1 MATAITNS
9 PRACGPTNGRMTLKT
24 ILNTAASLAVG
35 ASLWATGAAAQDP
48 IRTIEL
54 LSRPQA
60 AQPAE
65 FQAIQLIAQE
75 WRKLGL
81 DVNVNVM
88 PWSQM
93 ADAVWYNRDKWDVT
107 AWQMTG
113 RPERSDPDEI
123 IYNLFHSSTAEKGY
137 NFIGYNN
144 PEYDKVVEEQRITV
158 DPEKRKA
165 LVIRAQEMLDADQP
179 NMMLVHP
186 QQAFAFDKTVFDPA
200 TVVDQS
206 GIGIRSYWTWLSLAP
221 TGEQKDIIV
230 NSSDNVIAVNPLYIS
245 GVTDNWLTE
254 LIYDRLF
261 RVGADGLP
269 QPWAAESFE
278 WRDETTIAVT
288 LRDGM
293 AFHDGQPVTADDVVF
308 SYQATTG
315 GEAPMYAPF
324 GSNVAD
330 ITVEDGNVIVFK
342 LNTPSASFLTSSLAK
357 INIIPKHLW
366 EPVLTDLSTK
376 DENAESYQEDMPI
389 GSGAYKFVRWLPN
402 EEIVLE
408 ANADHFNAPKAERFI
423 LRLVPN
429 AEAALGMLRSGELNF
444 LTDFQGD
451 PQVLIDA
458 AEQDGDLEVVST
470 VDIGFRYVAF
480 NLRRP
485 PFDDPAFRRALSTA
499 VDRRLIVN
507 AAFKKFAV
515 PSNSVVSPALEFWH
529 AKEVVDGFEA
539 GIDKAKAIL
548 EEAGYG
554 GVGERL
560 TYPDGVKETL
570 AD

>member
-1 MATAITNS
+1 MKTLVFKAAIS
-9 PRACGPTNGRMTLKT
+9 
-24 ILNTAASLAVG
+24 AAAGV
-35 ASLWATGAAAQDP
+35 SLWAATAFAQDP
-48 IRTIEL
+48 IRTIQL
-54 LSRPQA
+54 LTRPQA

-81 DVNVNVM
+81 DIEVNVM

-93 ADAVWYNRDKWDVT
+93 SDAVWYNRDTWDVT

-123 IYNLFHSSTAEKGY
+123 IFNLYHSSTAEAGY
-137 NFIGYNN
+137 NFIGYRN
-144 PEYDKVVEEQRITV
+144 PEYDKLVEEQRVTV
-158 DPEKRKA
+158 DPEVRRK
-165 LVIRAQEMLDADQP
+165 LVIKAQEMLDADQP

-186 QQAFAFDKTVFDPA
+186 QLAFAFDRTVFDPA

-206 GIGIRSYWTWLSLAP
+206 GIGIRSYWTWLNLTP
-221 TGEQKDIIV
+221 TGDWKDIIV

-269 QPWAAESFE
+269 RPWAAESFE
-278 WRDETTIAVT
+278 WRNETTVAIT
-288 LRDGM
+288 LRDDM
-293 AFHDGQPVTADDVVF
+293 TFHDGRPVTAEDVVF
-308 SYQATTG
+308 SYEAITG

-324 GSNVAD
+324 GSNIAS
-330 ITVEDGNVIVFK
+330 VEPEGDNVIVFS
-342 LNTPSASFLTSSLAK
+342 LNTPSASLLTSSLAK
-357 INIIPKHLW
+357 INIIPKHVW
-366 EPVLTDLSTK
+366 EPVLSDLSTK
-376 DENAESYQEDMPI
+376 DENAESHQEEMPI
-389 GSGAYKFVRWLPN
+389 GSGAYRFVHWLPN

-408 ANADHFNAPKAERFI
+408 ANAEHFNAPKAARFI

-485 PFDDPAFRRALSTA
+485 PFDDPAFRRALSSA

-515 PSNSVVSPALEFWH
+515 PSNSVVSPALEYWH
-529 AKEVVDGFEA
+529 AADVVAGFEA
-539 GIDKAKAIL
+539 GTDVARTIL

-554 GVGERL
+554 GIGDRL
-560 TYPDGVKETL
+560 TYPEGVRETL
-570 AD
+570 AK

>member
-1 MATAITNS
+1 MRFFRNLTT
-9 PRACGPTNGRMTLKT
+9 GTL
-24 ILNTAASLAVG
+24 LG
-35 ASLWATGAAAQDP
+35 ASLWATAAAAQDA
-48 IRTIEL
+48 IRTIHV

-81 DVNVNVM
+81 DVKVDVM

-93 ADAVWYNRDKWDVT
+93 ADAVWYNRDDWDVT

-123 IYNLFHSSTAEKGY
+123 IYNLFHSSTADKGY

-144 PEYDKVVEEQRITV
+144 PEYDKVVEEQRVTV
-158 DPEKRKA
+158 DPEARKA
-165 LVIRAQEMLDADQP
+165 LVIKAQEILAEDQP

-186 QQAFAFDKTVFDPA
+186 QQAFAFDKTVFDPE

-206 GIGIRSYWTWLSLAP
+206 GIGIRSYWTWLSLNP
-221 TGEQKDIIV
+221 TGDQKDIIV

-261 RVGADGLP
+261 RVGPDGLP
-269 QPWAAESFE
+269 QPWAAESHE
-278 WRDETTIAVT
+278 WRDETTIAVK
-288 LRDGM
+288 LREGM
-293 AFHDGQPVTADDVVF
+293 AWHDGEPVTAEDVVF
-308 SYQATTG
+308 SYEATTG

-324 GSNVAD
+324 GQNITD
-330 ITVEDGNVIVFK
+330 IQIEDGNTLVFK
-342 LNTPSASFLTSSLAK
+342 LGTPSASFLTSTLAK
-357 INIIPKHLW
+357 INIIPKHVW
-366 EPVLTDLSTK
+366 EPILADLGTK
-376 DENAESYQEDMPI
+376 DENAESYQEDMPM

-402 EEIVLE
+402 EEVVLE
-408 ANADHFNAPKAERFI
+408 ANTDHFNAPKAERFI

-429 AEAALGMLRSGELNF
+429 AEAALGMLRSGEINF
-444 LTDFQGD
+444 LSDFQGD
-451 PQVLIDA
+451 PQVLLDA
-458 AEQDGDLEVVST
+458 AQEDGDLDVVST

-480 NLRRP
+480 NTRRP
-485 PFDDPAFRRALSTA
+485 PFDDAAFRRALSAA

-515 PSNSVVSPALEFWH
+515 PSNSVVSPSLGFWH
-529 AKEVVDGFEA
+529 ASEVVENFEA
-539 GIDKAKAIL
+539 GTDVAKSIL

-554 GVGERL
+554 GIGDKL

>member
-1 MATAITNS
+1 MKTF
-9 PRACGPTNGRMTLKT
+9 LK
-24 ILNTAASLAVG
+24 IAVGSVLG
-35 ASLWATGAAAQDP
+35 ASLYATSVAAQDP
-48 IRTIEL
+48 IRTIHL

-81 DVNVNVM
+81 DVEVDVM

-93 ADAVWYNRDKWDVT
+93 ADTVWYNRNDWDVT

-144 PEYDKVVEEQRITV
+144 PEYDKLVEEQRITV

-165 LVIRAQEMLDADQP
+165 LVFEAQKMLDADQP

-200 TVVDQS
+200 SVVDQS

-261 RVGADGLP
+261 RVGPDGLP
-269 QPWAAESFE
+269 TPWAAESHE
-278 WRDETTIAVT
+278 WRDDTTIAVT
-288 LRDGM
+288 LRDGLK
-293 AFHDGQPVTADDVVF
+293 FHDGQPVTAEDVVF
-308 SYQATTG
+308 SYLATTG

-324 GSNVAD
+324 GQNVTN
-330 ITVEDGNVIVFK
+330 IEVEGDNVVVFS
-342 LNTPSASFLTSSLAK
+342 LATPSASFLTSSLAK
-357 INIIPKHLW
+357 INIIPKHVW
-366 EPVLTDLSTK
+366 EPILTDLSSK
-376 DENAESYQEDMPI
+376 EENAESYQEDTPI
-389 GSGAYKFVRWLPN
+389 GSGAFKFVRWLPN

-408 ANADHFNAPKAERFI
+408 ANTDHFNGPKAERFI
-423 LRLVPN
+423 LRIVPN

-451 PQVLIDA
+451 PQVLITA
-458 AEQDGDLEVVST
+458 ADEDGDLEVVST

-485 PFDDPAFRRALSTA
+485 PFDDPAFRRALSSA

-515 PSNSVVSPALEFWH
+515 PSNSVVSPALEYWH
-529 AKEVVDGFEA
+529 AADVVDGFKA
-539 GIDKAKAIL
+539 GADVAKGIL

-554 GVGERL
+554 GVGDRL
-560 TYPDGVKETL
+560 TYPEGVSETL
-570 AD
+570 AK

>member
-1 MATAITNS
+1 MKMF
-9 PRACGPTNGRMTLKT
+9 RTLT
-24 ILNTAASLAVG
+24 TGLALG
-35 ASLWATGAAAQDP
+35 ASLWATTASAQDP
-48 IRTIEL
+48 IRTIHL

-60 AQPAE
+60 AQPSE
-65 FQAIQLIAQE
+65 FQSIQLIAQE

-81 DVNVNVM
+81 DVEVDVM
-88 PWSQM
+88 PWSQLS
-93 ADAVWYNRDKWDVT
+93 DVVWYNRSDWDAT

-123 IYNLFHSSTAEKGY
+123 MFNLFHSSTAENGY

-144 PEYDKVVEEQRITV
+144 PEFDKLVEEQRVTV
-158 DPEKRKA
+158 DPDARKA
-165 LVIRAQEMLDADQP
+165 LVIEAQEMLAADQP

-186 QQAFAFDKTVFDPA
+186 QQAFAFDKTVFDPE

-206 GIGIRSYWTWLSLAP
+206 GIGIRSYWTWLSVAP
-221 TGEQKDIIV
+221 TGDQKDIIV
-230 NSSDNVIAVNPLYIS
+230 NSSDNVISINPLYIS

-261 RVGADGLP
+261 RVGPDGLP
-269 QPWAAESFE
+269 QPWAAESHE

-288 LRDGM
+288 LKDGM
-293 AFHDGQPVTADDVVF
+293 MWHDGEPVTVEDVVF
-308 SYQATTG
+308 SYEATTG

-324 GSNVAD
+324 GSNIKGIEIEGD
-330 ITVEDGNVIVFK
+330 DTIVFS
-342 LNTPSASFLTSSLAK
+342 LGTPSASFLTSSLAK
-357 INIIPKHLW
+357 INLIPKHIW
-366 EPVLTDLSTK
+366 EPILADLGTK

-402 EEIVLE
+402 EEVVLE
-408 ANADHFNAPKAERFI
+408 ANTDHFNAPKAERFI

-429 AEAALGMLRSGELNF
+429 AEAALGMLRSGEINF

-451 PQVLIDA
+451 PQVLLDA
-458 AEQDGDLEVVST
+458 AEADGDLSVVST

-480 NLRRP
+480 NMRRP
-485 PFDDPAFRRALSTA
+485 PFDDAAFRRALSAA

-529 AKEVVDGFEA
+529 ANAVVEDFEA
-539 GIDKAKAIL
+539 GSDVAKSIL

-554 GVGERL
+554 GVGDNL
-560 TYPDGVKETL
+560 TYPDGVSETL

>member
-1 MATAITNS
+1 MKNFLNIATGVA
-9 PRACGPTNGRMTLKT
+9 L
-24 ILNTAASLAVG
+24 G
-35 ASLWATGAAAQDP
+35 ASLWATSVAAQDP
-48 IRTIEL
+48 IRTVHM

-65 FQAIQLIAQE
+65 FQAVQLIAQE

-81 DVNVNVM
+81 DVKVDVM

-93 ADAVWYNRDKWDVT
+93 ADAVWYNRDTWDVT

-123 IYNLFHSSTAEKGY
+123 LYNLFHSSTAEKGY
-137 NFIGYNN
+137 NFIGYQN

-158 DPEKRKA
+158 DPDKRRA
-165 LVIRAQEMLDADQP
+165 LVIRAQEILAADQP

-186 QQAFAFDKTVFDPA
+186 QQAFAFDKNVFDES

-206 GIGIRSYWTWLSLAP
+206 GIGIRSYWTWLALTP
-221 TGEQKDIIV
+221 TGDQKDIIV

-254 LIYDRLF
+254 LLFDRLY

-269 QPWAAESFE
+269 QPWAAENHE
-278 WRDETTIAVT
+278 WRDETTIAVK
-288 LRDGM
+288 LRSGM
-293 AFHDGQPVTADDVVF
+293 EWHDGKPVTAEDVAF

-324 GSNVAD
+324 GKNISDVTIESDN
-330 ITVEDGNVIVFK
+330 TIVFS
-342 LNTPSASFLTSSLAK
+342 LTTPSASFMTSTLAK
-357 INIIPKHLW
+357 INLIPKHVW
-366 EPVLTDLSTK
+366 EPILADLSTK

-408 ANADHFNAPKAERFI
+408 ANTGHFNAPKAERFI
-423 LRLVPN
+423 LRQVPN

-451 PQVLIDA
+451 PQVLLDA
-458 AEQDGDLEVVST
+458 AEVDGDLEVVST

-485 PFDDPAFRRALSTA
+485 PFNDAAFRRALSA
-499 VDRRLIVN
+499 SVDRRLIVN

-515 PSNSVVSPALEFWH
+515 ASNSVVSPALEFWH
-529 AKEVVDGFEA
+529 ASEVVDDFEVGA
-539 GIDKAKAIL
+539 DVAMSIL
-548 EEAGYG
+548 REAGYG
-554 GVGERL
+554 GVGDKL
-560 TYPDGVKETL
+560 TYPDGVTETL
-570 AD
+570 GD

>member
-1 MATAITNS
+1 MKSLVKA
-9 PRACGPTNGRMTLKT
+9 
-24 ILNTAASLAVG
+24 AASFAVG
-35 ASLWATGAAAQDP
+35 ATLWATSATAQDQ

-54 LSRPQA
+54 LTRPQA

-81 DVNVNVM
+81 DVNVSVM

-123 IYNLFHSSTAEKGY
+123 IFNLFHSSTADKGY

-158 DPEKRKA
+158 DPEKRQQ
-165 LVIRAQEMLDADQP
+165 LVIKAQEILDADQP

-206 GIGIRSYWTWLSLAP
+206 GIGIRSYWTWLNLTP
-221 TGEQKDIIV
+221 TGDQKDIIV

-261 RVGADGLP
+261 RVGPDGLP

-288 LRDGM
+288 LREGM
-293 AFHDGQPVTADDVVF
+293 TFHDGEPVTAEDVVF
-308 SYQATTG
+308 SYEATTG

-324 GSNVAD
+324 GSNISNIA
-330 ITVEDGNVIVFK
+330 VEGDNTIVFS

-357 INIIPKHLW
+357 INIIPKHIW
-366 EPVLTDLSTK
+366 EPVLTDLTTK
-376 DENAESYQEDMPI
+376 DENAESYQEEMPI

-451 PQVLIDA
+451 PQVLVDA

-480 NLRRP
+480 NMRRP
-485 PFDDPAFRRALSTA
+485 PFNDPAFRRALSAA

-515 PSNSVVSPALEFWH
+515 PSNSVVSPALEYWH
-529 AKEVVDGFEA
+529 AADVVSNFKAGTDVAKE
-539 GIDKAKAIL
+539 IL

-554 GVGERL
+554 GIGEAL
-560 TYPDGVKETL
+560 TYPEGVKETL

>member
-1 MATAITNS
+1 MNKYLNIAAGSAISAALMA
-9 PRACGPTNGRMTLKT
+9 
-24 ILNTAASLAVG
+24 
-35 ASLWATGAAAQDP
+35 GAALAQEP
-48 IRTIEL
+48 IRTIHL

-81 DVNVNVM
+81 DVDVDVM

-93 ADAVWYNRDKWDVT
+93 ADAVWYDREGWDVT

-137 NFIGYNN
+137 NFIGYSN
-144 PEYDKVVEEQRITV
+144 PDYDKLVEEQRVTINP
-158 DPEKRKA
+158 DKRRE
-165 LVIRAQEMLDADQP
+165 LVIRAQEILAADQP

-200 TVVDQS
+200 TAVDQS
-206 GIGIRSYWTWLSLAP
+206 GIGIRSYWTWLGLAP
-221 TGEQKDIIV
+221 TGAQKDIIV

-261 RVGADGLP
+261 RVGPEGLP
-269 QPWAAESFE
+269 QPWAAKSFE
-278 WRDETTIAVT
+278 WRDNTTIAVT
-288 LRDGM
+288 LRDDM
-293 AFHDGQPVTADDVVF
+293 MWHDGQPVTVDDVVF

-324 GSNVAD
+324 GSNIKLIEVEGD
-330 ITVEDGNVIVFK
+330 DTVVFS
-342 LNTPSASFLTSSLAK
+342 LGTPSASFLTSSLAK
-357 INIIPKHLW
+357 VNLIPKHIW
-366 EPVLTDLSTK
+366 EPILADLSSK
-376 DENAESYQEDMPI
+376 EENAESYQEQMPI

-402 EEIVLE
+402 EEIVLK
-408 ANADHFNAPKAERFI
+408 ANPDHFNAPKAERFI

-429 AEAALGMLRSGELNF
+429 AEAALGMLRSGEINF

-451 PQVLIDA
+451 PQVLLDA
-458 AEQDGDLEVVST
+458 AQADGDLEVVST

-485 PFDDPAFRRALSTA
+485 PFNDPAFRRALSAA

-515 PSNSVVSPALEFWH
+515 ASNSVISPALEFWH
-529 AKEVVDGFEA
+529 AKDVVAGFEA
-539 GIDKAKAIL
+539 GPDKARAIL

-554 GVGERL
+554 GIGDRL
-560 TYPDGVKETL
+560 TYPAGVSETL
-570 AD
+570 GD